1 MISPVSFL
9 THYLTINVG
18 KRIVCCQCHQAS
30 PPLSLTDHTTHTI
43 LSDIIMIHHVSQINI
58 VSTLDQDPLHHL
70 HPPVTW
76 ISSLSFSLSLSLTG
90 HYDVMTA
97 VGQGALTIS

>member
-9 THYLTINVG
+9 THYLTINVR

-70 HPPVTW
+70 HP
-76 ISSLSFSLSLSLTG
+76 LSPGYPLSLSLSLSLS
-90 HYDVMTA
+90 HWS
-97 VGQGALTIS
+97 L

>member
-70 HPPVTW
+70 HP
-76 ISSLSFSLSLSLTG
+76 LSPGYPLSLSLSLTG
-90 HYDVMTA
+90 HCDVMTA